1 MFLIIGTF
9 AIVVLMLF
17 IGLIGEMLG
26 SMFSKTEDSA
36 DQVSAEESFSEYAT
50 AQ

>member
-1 MFLIIGTF
+1 MFLIVGTF

-17 IGLIGEMLG
+17 IGLIGEIIT
-26 SMFSKTEDSA
+26 SMFSK
-36 DQVSAEESFSEYAT
+36 AEESEPNTYEEKFSEYAT